1 MFLLNHKQKLQSE
14 QSECFINQ
22 LEVCIMGGSTK
33 KMGMHRRSEERV
45 WGFGPI
51 RWASRIHARARSH
64 TTGAV
69 LGISRIGRHIYGA
82 VKSNGPLADDFALFS
97 ILGGIVISL
106 GAIITYINIDFA
118 NFRRHFCV

>member
-33 KMGMHRRSEERV
+33 KMGMHRRSGVKV

-51 RWASRIHARARSH
+51 RCASRIHARARSH

-69 LGISRIGRHIYGA
+69 SGIFRIGRHLYGA
-82 VKSNGPLADDFALFS
+82 VKSNGPLADDFALFA
-97 ILGGIVISL
+97 IVCGIVISL
-106 GAIITYINIDFA
+106 GAILMYINIYFA
-118 NFRRHFCV
+118 G